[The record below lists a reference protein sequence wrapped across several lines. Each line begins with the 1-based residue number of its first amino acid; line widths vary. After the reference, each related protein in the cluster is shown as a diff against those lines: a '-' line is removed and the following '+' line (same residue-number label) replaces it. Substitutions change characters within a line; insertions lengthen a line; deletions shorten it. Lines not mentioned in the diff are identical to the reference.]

1 MKTIVVAPREGRQI
15 EFELG
20 ECMACLENAEI
31 RDYSARLE
39 RYGAFCEADRP
50 FPIAVKALADA
61 GFEIPSSAEV
71 NKVRMSF
78 TNQRSQG
85 IVTGTKRPEHFTEG
99 GKP

>member
-1 MKTIVVAPREGRQI
+1 MKRIVIAPREGRQI

-20 ECMACLENAEI
+20 ECMACLENAGI

-39 RYGAFCEADRP
+39 RYGAFWVADRL
-50 FPIAVKALADA
+50 AVKAQADA
-61 GFEIPSSAEV
+61 GFEIPSSAEAD
-71 NKVRMSF
+71 KVMMSF

-85 IVTGTKRPEHFTEG
+85 MVTATKRSDHVTEG